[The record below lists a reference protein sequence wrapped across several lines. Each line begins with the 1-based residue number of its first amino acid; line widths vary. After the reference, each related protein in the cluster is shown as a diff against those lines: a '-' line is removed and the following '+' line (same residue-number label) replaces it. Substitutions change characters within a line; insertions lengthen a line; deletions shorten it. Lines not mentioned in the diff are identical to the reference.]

1 MQFNKNTSSGR
12 TNIIAIII
20 KSLIGLIVI
29 LGLVFFINKVDFPAP
44 KKEIEKIIQMKILKL
59 LNKKNLSIVI
69 FSLFSFSSFAEDKPV
84 DIWNIEKQETENISE
99 ENLSTESK
107 QVVSESSVYKMQSD
121 KNEDSIKLDQ
131 ELTSKT
137 IKIAGIYDPQEYGLD
152 INMWSNSD
160 GSTLKK
166 LFNNIDKY
174 ELSKDASEIL
184 NISLLT
190 NAYYPNQ
197 NITDQEFL
205 NFKTKWLIKNSNL
218 DLIEEYLIKNQVTNL
233 HPELMRYMVDRYLS
247 QSDVKKSCEIF
258 SKIKEPLEDEYLSKF
273 NLYCLINY
281 GKNEEAQLI
290 LDLKKELGFSD
301 EYFENKIN
309 YLLGYI
315 DELNK
320 EISENSILD
329 FHLAHRT
336 NPEFTFEPN
345 KDTPK
350 LIWKYLS
357 SSNLLYKIQDVEIS
371 DIEKISTIEKATHDK
386 IYSEEELFEFYKRFQ
401 FNINQL
407 LNTKESYKSLSS
419 IEGKALVYQ
428 RLLLT
433 EEPKLKLELM
443 KILKDIFKSEGIEDA
458 FDEELRK
465 YLKQIDET
473 DVPSN
478 FTTFYNQYIKSD
490 EIINRRIKYNNKI
503 LHQSKLVNY
512 FNGDYAKSK
521 IEEDLDKFLKKIK
534 KDKEYFLSKKDI
546 IFLEA
551 LKSDGI
557 EISKKYENL
566 YKVNKSEMPSDI
578 QKMLDNKEIGAALL
592 RVIEVIGPEK
602 IEDIDDDTVYFIIN
616 TLNQLNT
623 DSIRNKLLLKVLPLK
638 V

>member
-1 MQFNKNTSSGR
+1 
-12 TNIIAIII
+12 
-20 KSLIGLIVI
+20 
-29 LGLVFFINKVDFPAP
+29 
-44 KKEIEKIIQMKILKL
+44 MKILKL

-69 FSLFSFSSFAEDKPV
+69 FSLISLSSFAEDKPV
-84 DIWNIEKQETENISE
+84 DIWNLEKQEVETISE
-99 ENLSTESK
+99 ENLSIENK
-107 QVVSESSVYKMQSD
+107 QEVSESSIYKMQSD

-137 IKIAGIYDPQEYGLD
+137 IKIAGLYDPQEYGLD

-205 NFKTKWLIKNSNL
+205 KFKTEWLIKNSNL

-309 YLLGYI
+309 YLFGYI
-315 DELNK
+315 DEANK

-336 NPEFTFEPN
+336 NPEFKFEPN

-357 SSNLLYKIQDVEIS
+357 SSNLLYKIQDVEIT

-386 IYSEEELFEFYKRFQ
+386 NYSEEELFEFYKRFQ

-465 YLKQIDET
+465 SLKQIDET

-478 FTTFYNQYIKSD
+478 FTTFYNQYLKSD
-490 EIINRRIKYNNKI
+490 EIINKRIKYNNKI

-534 KDKEYFLSKKDI
+534 KDKKYSLSKKDI

-592 RVIEVIGPEK
+592 RIIEVIGPEK

>member
-1 MQFNKNTSSGR
+1 
-12 TNIIAIII
+12 
-20 KSLIGLIVI
+20 
-29 LGLVFFINKVDFPAP
+29 
-44 KKEIEKIIQMKILKL
+44 MKILKL
-59 LNKKNLSIVI
+59 LNKKNLSII
-69 FSLFSFSSFAEDKPV
+69 IISLLLSLPSIAEEKPV
-84 DIWNIEKQETENISE
+84 DIWNLEKQESDSVSE
-99 ENLSTESK
+99 ENLSLEKTE
-107 QVVSESSVYKMQSD
+107 QESQNSIYKMQAD
-121 KNEDSIKLDQ
+121 KNKDSIKLDQ
-131 ELTSKT
+131 DLTSKT
-137 IKIAGIYDPQEYGLD
+137 IKIAGLYDPEDYGLS
-152 INMWSNSD
+152 ISMWSNSD
-160 GSTLKK
+160 GLLLKK
-166 LFNNIDKY
+166 LFESINKY
-174 ELSKDASEIL
+174 DLSEDASEIL

-190 NAYYPNQ
+190 NAYHPSQ
-197 NITDQEFL
+197 NITDDEFL
-205 NFKTKWLIKNSNL
+205 KFKTNWLIKDSNFE
-218 DLIEEYLIKNQVTNL
+218 LIEEYLIKNQITNL
-233 HPELMRYMVDRYLS
+233 HPELMKYMVDRYLS
-247 QSDVKKSCEIF
+247 QSDLKKSCEIF

-290 LDLKKELGFSD
+290 LDLKKELGFQD
-301 EYFENKIN
+301 EYYENKIN
-309 YLLGYI
+309 YLFGYI
-315 DELNK
+315 DEANK
-320 EISENSILD
+320 DVSENSILD

-357 SSNLLYKIQDVEIS
+357 TSNLLYKIQDLEIT
-371 DIEKISTIEKATHDK
+371 DIDKISTIEKATHDK
-386 IYSEEELFEFYKRFQ
+386 NYSEEELFEFYKRFQ
-401 FNINQL
+401 FNLEQL
-407 LNTKESYKSLSS
+407 LNTKESYKTLSS

-443 KILKDIFKSEGIEDA
+443 KILKDIFESEDIGNA
-458 FDEELRK
+458 FDTELAK
-465 YLKQIDET
+465 FLKKIDET

-478 FTTFYNQYIKSD
+478 FTTFYNQHIKND
-490 EIINRRIKYNNKI
+490 EITNKKIKYNNKI

-534 KDKEYFLSKKDI
+534 KDKKYFLSKKDI

-566 YKVNKSEMPSDI
+566 YEINKSEMPRDI
-578 QKMLDNKEIGAALL
+578 QDMINNKEIGAALL
-592 RVIEVIGPEK
+592 RIIEVIGPEK

-616 TLNQLNT
+616 TLNQLNA
-623 DSIRNKLLLKVLPLK
+623 DLIRNKLLLKVLPLK

>member
-1 MQFNKNTSSGR
+1 
-12 TNIIAIII
+12 
-20 KSLIGLIVI
+20 
-29 LGLVFFINKVDFPAP
+29 
-44 KKEIEKIIQMKILKL
+44 MKILKL

-69 FSLFSFSSFAEDKPV
+69 FSLFSLSSFAEDKPV

-99 ENLSTESK
+99 ENLSIENK

-137 IKIAGIYDPQEYGLD
+137 IKIAGLYDPQEYGLD

-218 DLIEEYLIKNQVTNL
+218 DLIEEYLIKNQVTNI
-233 HPELMRYMVDRYLS
+233 HPKLMRYMVDRYLS

-315 DELNK
+315 DEVNK

-490 EIINRRIKYNNKI
+490 EIINKKIKYNNKI

-602 IEDIDDDTVYFIIN
+602 IENIDDDTVYFIIN

>member
-1 MQFNKNTSSGR
+1 
-12 TNIIAIII
+12 
-20 KSLIGLIVI
+20 
-29 LGLVFFINKVDFPAP
+29 
-44 KKEIEKIIQMKILKL
+44 MKILKL
-59 LNKKNLSIVI
+59 LNNKNLSII
-69 FSLFSFSSFAEDKPV
+69 IISLLLSLSSIAEEKPV
-84 DIWNIEKQETENISE
+84 DIWNLDKKEPQNISE
-99 ENLSTESK
+99 ENLSVEKNEETS
-107 QVVSESSVYKMQSD
+107 QSSIYKMQSN
-121 KNEDSIKLDQ
+121 KKEESIKLDE

-137 IKIAGIYDPQEYGLD
+137 IKIAGLYDPQDYGLS
-152 INMWSNSD
+152 ISMWSNSD
-160 GSTLKK
+160 GSILKK

-174 ELSKDASEIL
+174 NLSKDASEIL

-197 NITDQEFL
+197 NITEEEFL
-205 NFKTKWLIKNSNL
+205 KFKTNWLIKESNL
-218 DLIEEYLIKNQVTNL
+218 ELIEEYLIKNQITNL
-233 HPELMRYMVDRYLS
+233 HPELMRYMVDKYLS
-247 QSDVKKSCEIF
+247 QSNVKKSCEIF
-258 SKIKEPLEDEYLSKF
+258 SKIKEPLQNEYLSKF

-290 LDLKKELGFSD
+290 LDLKKELGFND
-301 EYFENKIN
+301 EYFENKVN
-309 YLLGYI
+309 YLFGYM
-315 DELNK
+315 DEANK

-336 NPEFTFEPN
+336 NSEFTFEPN

-357 SSNLLYKIQDVEIS
+357 SSNLLYKIQDVEIT
-371 DIEKISTIEKATHDK
+371 DIDKISTIEKATHDK
-386 IYSEEELFEFYKRFQ
+386 NYSEDELFEFYKRFQ

-433 EEPKLKLELM
+433 EEPKLKLELA
-443 KILKDIFKSEGIEDA
+443 KILKDIFESEGIGNA
-458 FDEELRK
+458 FDLELEK
-465 YLKQIDET
+465 FLKKIDEV

-478 FTTFYNQYIKSD
+478 FTTFYNQNIKD
-490 EIINRRIKYNNKI
+490 DAIINKKIKYNNKI

-521 IEEDLDKFLKKIK
+521 IEEDLNKFLKKIK
-534 KDKEYFLSKKDI
+534 KDKKYFLSKKDI

-557 EISKKYENL
+557 EIPKKYENL
-566 YKVNKSEMPSDI
+566 YEINKSEMPSDI

-592 RVIEVIGPEK
+592 RIIEVIGPEK

-616 TLNQLNT
+616 TLNQLNA
-623 DSIRNKLLLKVLPLK
+623 DLIRNKLLLKVLPLK

>member
-1 MQFNKNTSSGR
+1 
-12 TNIIAIII
+12 
-20 KSLIGLIVI
+20 
-29 LGLVFFINKVDFPAP
+29 
-44 KKEIEKIIQMKILKL
+44 MKILKL
-59 LNKKNLSIVI
+59 LNKRNLSIVI
-69 FSLFSFSSFAEDKPV
+69 ITLLFPFYLVAEEKPV
-84 DIWNIEKQETENISE
+84 DIWNIDKKEAESISE
-99 ENLSTESK
+99 ENLSIEKKEEIS
-107 QVVSESSVYKMQSD
+107 QSSIYKMQSS

-131 ELTSKT
+131 DLSSKT
-137 IKIAGIYDPQEYGLD
+137 IKIAGLYDPQDYGLS
-152 INMWSNSD
+152 ISMWSNSD

-166 LFNNIDKY
+166 LFKSIDKY
-174 ELSKDASEIL
+174 KLSKDASEIL

-190 NAYYPNQ
+190 NAYLPNQ
-197 NITDQEFL
+197 NITDDEFL
-205 NFKTKWLIKNSNL
+205 KFKTNWLIKNSNL
-218 DLIEEYLIKNQVTNL
+218 ELIEEYLIKNQITNL

-258 SKIKEPLEDEYLSKF
+258 SKIKEPLQDEYLSKF

-290 LDLKKELGFSD
+290 LDLKKELGFKD

-309 YLLGYI
+309 YLFGYI
-315 DELNK
+315 DETNK
-320 EISENSILD
+320 DISENSILD

-336 NPEFTFEPN
+336 NPEFTFEPK

-357 SSNLLYKIQDVEIS
+357 TSNLLYRIQDIEIT
-371 DIEKISTIEKATHDK
+371 DIDKISTIEKATHDK
-386 IYSEEELFEFYKRFQ
+386 NYSEEDLFEFYKRFQ

-407 LNTKESYKSLSS
+407 LNTKEFYKSLSS
-419 IEGKALVYQ
+419 VEGKALVYQ

-433 EEPKLKLELM
+433 EEPKLKIELL
-443 KILKDIFKSEGIEDA
+443 KILKDIFESEGIGNA
-458 FDEELRK
+458 FDLELTK
-465 YLKQIDET
+465 FLEKIDEI

-478 FTTFYNQYIKSD
+478 FTTFYKQNIKND
-490 EIINRRIKYNNKI
+490 KIANKEIKYNNKI

-534 KDKEYFLSKKDI
+534 KDKKYFLSKKDI

-557 EISKKYENL
+557 KISKKYENL
-566 YKVNKSEMPSDI
+566 YEVNKSEMPRDI
-578 QKMLDNKEIGAALL
+578 QEMIDNEEIGAALL
-592 RVIEVIGPEK
+592 RIVEVIGPEK
-602 IEDIDDDTVYFIIN
+602 IEDIDDDTVYFIIS
-616 TLNQLNT
+616 TLNQLNAGL
-623 DSIRNKLLLKVLPLK
+623 IRNRLLLKVLPLK

>member
-1 MQFNKNTSSGR
+1 
-12 TNIIAIII
+12 
-20 KSLIGLIVI
+20 
-29 LGLVFFINKVDFPAP
+29 
-44 KKEIEKIIQMKILKL
+44 MKILKL

-69 FSLFSFSSFAEDKPV
+69 FSLFSLSSFAEDKPV

-99 ENLSTESK
+99 ENLSIENK

-137 IKIAGIYDPQEYGLD
+137 IKIAGLYDPQEYGLD

-218 DLIEEYLIKNQVTNL
+218 DLIEEYLIKNQVTNI

-315 DELNK
+315 DEVNK

-386 IYSEEELFEFYKRFQ
+386 IYLEEELFEFYKRFQ

-478 FTTFYNQYIKSD
+478 FTTFYNQYIKGD
-490 EIINRRIKYNNKI
+490 EIINKKIKYNNKI

>member
-1 MQFNKNTSSGR
+1 
-12 TNIIAIII
+12 
-20 KSLIGLIVI
+20 
-29 LGLVFFINKVDFPAP
+29 
-44 KKEIEKIIQMKILKL
+44 MKILKL

-69 FSLFSFSSFAEDKPV
+69 FSLFSLSSFAEDKPV

-99 ENLSTESK
+99 ENLSIENK

-137 IKIAGIYDPQEYGLD
+137 IKIAGLYDPQEYGLD

-315 DELNK
+315 DEVNK

-490 EIINRRIKYNNKI
+490 EIINKRIKYNNKI

>member
-1 MQFNKNTSSGR
+1 
-12 TNIIAIII
+12 
-20 KSLIGLIVI
+20 
-29 LGLVFFINKVDFPAP
+29 
-44 KKEIEKIIQMKILKL
+44 MKISKL

-69 FSLFSFSSFAEDKPV
+69 FSLISLSSFAEDKPV
-84 DIWNIEKQETENISE
+84 DIWNLEKQEAETISE
-99 ENLSTESK
+99 ENLSIENK
-107 QVVSESSVYKMQSD
+107 QEVSESSIYKMQSD

-137 IKIAGIYDPQEYGLD
+137 IKIAGLYDPQEYGLD

-205 NFKTKWLIKNSNL
+205 KFKTKWLIKNSNL
-218 DLIEEYLIKNQVTNL
+218 DLIEEYLIKNQVTNI
-233 HPELMRYMVDRYLS
+233 HPELMKYMVDRYLS

-315 DELNK
+315 DEVNK

-443 KILKDIFKSEGIEDA
+443 KILKDIFKSEGIENA

-465 YLKQIDET
+465 SLKQIDET

-490 EIINRRIKYNNKI
+490 EIINKRIKYNNKI

>member
-1 MQFNKNTSSGR
+1 
-12 TNIIAIII
+12 
-20 KSLIGLIVI
+20 
-29 LGLVFFINKVDFPAP
+29 
-44 KKEIEKIIQMKILKL
+44 MKILKL
-59 LNKKNLSIVI
+59 LNKKNLSII
-69 FSLFSFSSFAEDKPV
+69 IISLLLSLPSIAEEKPV
-84 DIWNIEKQETENISE
+84 DIWNVEKQETDSISE
-99 ENLSTESK
+99 ENLSLEKTE
-107 QVVSESSVYKMQSD
+107 QESQNSIYKMQVD
-121 KNEDSIKLDQ
+121 KNEDSIKLDKD
-131 ELTSKT
+131 LTSKT
-137 IKIAGIYDPQEYGLD
+137 IKIAGLYDPEDYGLS
-152 INMWSNSD
+152 ISMWSNSD
-160 GSTLKK
+160 GLLLKK
-166 LFNNIDKY
+166 LFESINKY
-174 ELSKDASEIL
+174 DLSEDASEIL

-190 NAYYPNQ
+190 NAYHPSQ
-197 NITDQEFL
+197 NITDDEFL
-205 NFKTKWLIKNSNL
+205 KFKTNWLIKDSNFE
-218 DLIEEYLIKNQVTNL
+218 LIEEYLIKNQITNL
-233 HPELMRYMVDRYLS
+233 HPELMKYMVDRYLS
-247 QSDVKKSCEIF
+247 QSDLKKSCEIF

-290 LDLKKELGFSD
+290 LDLKKELGFQD
-301 EYFENKIN
+301 EYYENKIN
-309 YLLGYI
+309 YLFGYI
-315 DELNK
+315 DEANK
-320 EISENSILD
+320 DVSENSILD

-357 SSNLLYKIQDVEIS
+357 TSNLLYKIQDLEIT

-386 IYSEEELFEFYKRFQ
+386 NYSEEELFEFYKRFQ
-401 FNINQL
+401 FNLEQL
-407 LNTKESYKSLSS
+407 LNTKESYKTLSS

-443 KILKDIFKSEGIEDA
+443 KILKDIFESEDIGNA
-458 FDEELRK
+458 FDTELAK
-465 YLKQIDET
+465 FLKKIDET

-478 FTTFYNQYIKSD
+478 FTTFYNQHIKND
-490 EIINRRIKYNNKI
+490 EITNKKIKYNNKI

-534 KDKEYFLSKKDI
+534 KDKKYFLSKKDI

-566 YKVNKSEMPSDI
+566 YEINKSEMPRDI
-578 QKMLDNKEIGAALL
+578 QEMINNKETGAALL
-592 RVIEVIGPEK
+592 RIIEVIGPEK

-616 TLNQLNT
+616 TLNQLNA
-623 DSIRNKLLLKVLPLK
+623 DLIRNKLLLKVLPLK